1 MNRLF
6 GSKNAAPKPG
16 LTEAIA
22 STEQRADGVTQKI
35 KKLDQELTR
44 YREQMKKMG
53 SGPGKK
59 AVEQRALRVLR
70 QKRLYEG
77 QLDQLYQQSYNMEQ
91 ATMTTENLRNTM
103 ATVDA
108 MNSANK
114 EMRKTYGKIDLD
126 KIERVQDDMEDMI
139 EQANEVQETLG
150 RTYGVPDEIDEEELQ
165 AELDAL
171 GDDLGAEETSEVPS
185 YLTDGPSALPDV
197 VNDPIKAP
205 AEQESVSAVL
215 ARNSRALLL
224 TRITPTGTARSCNLI
239 SPGPIFQASP
249 DCPCICIGRSSI
261 ALHAHVNLMSILLQ
275 MYSISPSFF
284 TARRGQGS
292 VWCRPDRGSSRGP

>member
-1 MNRLF
+1 MCCIVDL
-6 GSKNAAPKPG
+6 S
-16 LTEAIA
+16 
-22 STEQRADGVTQKI
+22 Q
-35 KKLDQELTR
+35 
-44 YREQMKKMG
+44 
-53 SGPGKK
+53 K

-139 EQANEVQETLG
+139 EQANEVQATLG
-150 RTYGVPDEIDEEELQ
+150 RSYGVPDEIDEDELQ

-171 GDDLGAEETSEVPS
+171 GDDLGEELGETPS
-185 YLTDGPSALPDV
+185 YLTEGAAALPDV
-197 VNDPIKAP
+197 SNEPLNKAP
-205 AEQESVSAVL
+205 AEQESAQPV
-215 ARNSRALLL
+215 RA
-224 TRITPTGTARSCNLI
+224 I
-239 SPGPIFQASP
+239 
-249 DCPCICIGRSSI
+249 
-261 ALHAHVNLMSILLQ
+261 
-275 MYSISPSFF
+275 
-284 TARRGQGS
+284 
-292 VWCRPDRGSSRGP
+292 